1 VRNSARIGIS
11 RASRG
16 LVLAGIVVFTA
27 ASAGAA
33 GSIEDLQYEG
43 RVVVTADG
51 NGMIDTRFPTTVDG
65 EDVKYY
71 LDVHNARPAVR
82 ALNVTLNGEV
92 VFQKAAFARER
103 VEIALHLAGTT
114 DNELRVSADG
124 ERGSAADFAIL
135 AVRPAADRGQDL
147 RP

>member
-1 VRNSARIGIS
+1 VYHASNPDLIS
-11 RASRG
+11 R
-16 LVLAGIVVFTA
+16 LVLAGVFGFTA
-27 ASAGAA
+27 AIAGTA
-33 GSIEDLQYEG
+33 GSIEDFQYEG

-51 NGMIDTRFPTTVDG
+51 NGMIDTRFPTPVDG

-71 LDVHNARPAVR
+71 LDVHNATPAVR

-92 VFQKAAFARER
+92 VFQKAGFARER

-124 ERGSAADFAIL
+124 QRGSAADFAIL
-135 AVRPAADRGQDL
+135 AVRPAGDRGQTD